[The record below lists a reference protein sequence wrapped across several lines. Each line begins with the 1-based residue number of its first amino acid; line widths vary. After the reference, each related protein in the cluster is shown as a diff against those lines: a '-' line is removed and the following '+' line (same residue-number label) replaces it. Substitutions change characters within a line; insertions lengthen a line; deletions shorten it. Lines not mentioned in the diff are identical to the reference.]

1 MNFLNFLIKRLDKPI
16 YLWYNIRV
24 VKIQNNFK
32 GVLRMNELKRLEL
45 ILKQNLS
52 EKITIEKKGDEIKV
66 NCINFRGTI
75 DLDKIILD
83 NFDDGEFLKNSTFI
97 LDRETELIAEYQC
110 LNVVFNNNCKIYVNT
125 ENSFENQIKIT
136 GKNNNEVKAGKNTI
150 IKMNV
155 NNEITCGGNCKITV
169 EDNNLIEV
177 IEDFN
182 KICLKG
188 AVEIIGQEYNRIILP
203 LINSNE
209 NNIKVGKNS
218 NISTKGYDI
227 SFI

>member
-1 MNFLNFLIKRLDKPI
+1 
-16 YLWYNIRV
+16 
-24 VKIQNNFK
+24 
-32 GVLRMNELKRLEL
+32 MNELKRLEL
-45 ILKQNLS
+45 ILKQDLS
-52 EKITIEKKGDEIKV
+52 EKITIEKNGGEIKV
-66 NCINFRGTI
+66 NCIDFRGVI

-97 LDRETELIAEYQC
+97 LDSETELIAEYQC

-125 ENSFENQIKIT
+125 ENNFENKIKIT

-182 KICLKG
+182 KICLVG
-188 AVEIIGQEYNRIILP
+188 AVEIIGQEYNHIILP
-203 LINSNE
+203 LINSNA

-218 NISTKGYDI
+218 NIYIKGYDI

>member
-1 MNFLNFLIKRLDKPI
+1 
-16 YLWYNIRV
+16 
-24 VKIQNNFK
+24 
-32 GVLRMNELKRLEL
+32 
-45 ILKQNLS
+45 
-52 EKITIEKKGDEIKV
+52 
-66 NCINFRGTI
+66 
-75 DLDKIILD
+75 LD

-97 LDRETELIAEYQC
+97 LDSETELIAEYQC

-125 ENSFENQIKIT
+125 ENNFENKIKIT

-182 KICLKG
+182 KICLVG
-188 AVEIIGQEYNRIILP
+188 AVEIIGQEYNHIILP
-203 LINSNE
+203 LINSNA

-218 NISTKGYDI
+218 NIYIKGYDI

>member
-1 MNFLNFLIKRLDKPI
+1 
-16 YLWYNIRV
+16 
-24 VKIQNNFK
+24 
-32 GVLRMNELKRLEL
+32 MNELKRLEL
-45 ILKQNLS
+45 ILKQDLS
-52 EKITIEKKGDEIKV
+52 EKITIEKNGGEINV
-66 NCINFRGTI
+66 NCINFGGVI

-97 LDRETELIAEYQC
+97 LDSETELIAEYQC

-125 ENSFENQIKIT
+125 ENNFENKIKIT
-136 GKNNNEVKAGKNTI
+136 GKNNNEVKTGKNTI

-182 KICLKG
+182 KICLVG

-218 NISTKGYDI
+218 NIYIKGYCI